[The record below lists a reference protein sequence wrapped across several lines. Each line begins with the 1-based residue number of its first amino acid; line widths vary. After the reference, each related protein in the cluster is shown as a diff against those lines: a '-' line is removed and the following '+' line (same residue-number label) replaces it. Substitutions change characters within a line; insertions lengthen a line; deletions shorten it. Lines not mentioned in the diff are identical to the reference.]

1 MTDHEPPV
9 PASPT
14 ADQAITTI
22 DAELVAEDGT
32 RLGRAVGWARSVIRL
47 VEVLILA
54 TGVLALLV
62 GLGGWREVPVGMA
75 IVVIACLPA
84 ILLPLYVIRRTGA
97 LAVAIARP
105 REMAAQARDLV
116 AHMPD
121 TTELRA
127 LAGQVAR
134 GRGAGG
140 EATGR
145 FRRVRGGFRVAR
157 LTSQVIEQAGP
168 DAGRHALL
176 IPFTPG
182 RLAATW
188 SGTVW
193 SLWALLSALVVLLVS
208 VPALIISLL

>member
-1 MTDHEPPV
+1 MTDDQPPV
-9 PASPT
+9 PAPST
-14 ADQAITTI
+14 ADQAVATI
-22 DAELVAEDGT
+22 DAELVAEDGN
-32 RLGRAVGWARSVIRL
+32 RFGRAVGWARSGIRA
-47 VEVLILA
+47 VEMVILA
-54 TGVLALLV
+54 VGILALLV
-62 GLGGWREVPVGMA
+62 GLGGWREVPIALV

-97 LAVAIARP
+97 LAVAVGHP
-105 REMAAQARDLV
+105 REMATEARDLV

-134 GRGAGG
+134 GRGTGG

-145 FRRVRGGFRVAR
+145 LRRVRGGVRVAR

-168 DAGRHALL
+168 DAERHPLL
-176 IPFTPG
+176 VPFTPG

-188 SGTVW
+188 SGAVW
-193 SLWALLSALVVLLVS
+193 SLWALLLALAVLLVS
-208 VPALIISLL
+208 IPALLISLF